1 MVRSPLGKYSALAAA
16 IAALGILGV
25 YVTGQMYALIILS
38 EPAALGSLKD
48 LALIAAGAV
57 FASGAVATNG
67 AGAIQDQLA
76 AVHARLDSAGIAPA
90 AARPPD

>member
-25 YVTGQMYALIILS
+25 YVLGQMYALVILGETS
-38 EPAALGSLKD
+38 ALNSLKD

-67 AGAIQDQLA
+67 AGAIQDQLS
-76 AVHARLDSAGIAPA
+76 AVHHRLDQAGIAPA
-90 AARPPD
+90 SSVH